1 MKLHHIL
8 YLFAFLLTGCVS
20 FEKAVLPEA
29 KPRVQYDA
37 SEEVEVKKLTDVY
50 EGGIISDFE
59 KDIKGWYSEHGNV
72 FIAKKGGA
80 LAVKGDN
87 VGPGW
92 EQLHYRFKEPVDF
105 SETQNLIVKARKTGN
120 GLAYLRVELIDG
132 KGHSTNKR
140 VVAMRI
146 VPSEE
151 YMEYKLV
158 FEGAFAQN
166 YPNKAPVDITDIRA
180 IMIYINGG
188 SSPLKGTIFIDE
200 IKAVK
205 EAW

>member
-1 MKLHHIL
+1 MKLAYL
-8 YLFAFLLTGCVS
+8 PYLFAIILTGCVS
-20 FEKAVLPEA
+20 FEKAALPEVT
-29 KPRVQYDA
+29 PRVQYNA
-37 SEEVEVKKLTDVY
+37 SEEKETKKLTDVY
-50 EGGIISDFE
+50 EGGVISDFE
-59 KDIKGWYSEHGNV
+59 KDTKGWYSEHNNV

-105 SETQNLIVKARKTGN
+105 SETQNLIVKARKTGS
-120 GLAYLRVELIDG
+120 GLAYLRVELIDA
-132 KGHSTNKR
+132 KGHTTNQR

-151 YMEYKLV
+151 YIEYKLI

-166 YPNKAPVDITDIRA
+166 YPNKATVDIKDIRA
-180 IMIYINGG
+180 IKIFINGG